1 MERMSGAR
9 GGWFSRLFRRRAPE
23 RDIDGRHIRRVI
35 EAYGA
40 CLAHAARERP
50 HRPERDLPYTK
61 EEIGRAILV
70 ALRYATTREVA
81 EPLRQAFVDLER
93 FLSDDEWRLVDEY
106 ERLAAV
112 GGLAGGMSEAR
123 RAAAVDLLA
132 EVEARRGRR
141 FELLA
146 VLDREAALGGDQ
158 APNR

>member
-1 MERMSGAR
+1 MSEAR
-9 GGWFSRLFRRRAPE
+9 GGWFSRMFRRRAPE
-23 RDIDGRHIRRVI
+23 RNADGRHIRRVI
-35 EAYGA
+35 EAYSA
-40 CLAHAARERP
+40 CLAKTARERP

-70 ALRYATTREVA
+70 ALKYATTHEAA

-93 FLSDDEWRLVDEY
+93 FLSDDEWRRVDEY

-112 GGLAGGMSEAR
+112 GGLAGAMSEPR

-146 VLDREAALGGDQ
+146 ILDREAKRDGDQ
-158 APNR
+158 ASNR